1 MSEER
6 FLRLRLS
13 GSRFDGHAVP
23 LEFLK
28 KLAVLEEMIIEAAKW
43 RFLEDNPDKH
53 RLSRGFKKGI
63 YLELKAVEQGSAVLE
78 IELAG
83 EQPLLSPLTGQ
94 SYWEIARDAIMNA
107 IGAAAQEQSIVD
119 ILPDKVLDYF
129 RKMGRNLLQEDE
141 RVEFGSPGNP
151 ATATLTKNVLQRL
164 VAVSSAGRVTNQEV
178 LIRGGIAEADQYKMT
193 FEIRLNNG
201 TKVEARMRRQHLD
214 TVLEAF
220 SRYQSGA
227 RVLLRGIGHSDQSG
241 QILDITSVDHLRI
254 LKSLDVG
261 LQLDGMRSMK
271 AGWLEGAGLAPTNAG
286 LDWLTG
292 VFDRHFPENA
302 PSPHLYPTETGGVQA
317 EWSLGPNEVTFEVDL
332 KTHRGE
338 WHALNMETDAV
349 SERTLNCDSN
359 DDWGWL
365 AAEIETMNRGG
376 A

>member
-13 GSRFDGHAVP
+13 GARFDGHAVP

-43 RFLEDNPDKH
+43 RFLEDNPDKR

-63 YLELKAVEQGSAVLE
+63 YLELKTVEQGSAVLE

-83 EQPLLSPLTGQ
+83 DQPLLSLLTGQ

-107 IGAAAQEQSIVD
+107 IGAAAQEQSIAD
-119 ILPDKVLDYF
+119 LLPDKVLGCF
-129 RKMGRNLLQEDE
+129 RKMGQNLLQEDE
-141 RVEFGSPGNP
+141 KVEFGSPGNP
-151 ATATLTKNVLQRL
+151 ATATLTRNVLQRL
-164 VAVSSAGRVTNQEV
+164 VHVSSAGRVTSQEI
-178 LIRGGIAEADQYKMT
+178 LIRGGIAEADQDEMT

-201 TKVEARMRRQHLD
+201 TKVEAPMRRKHLEK
-214 TVLEAF
+214 VLEAF
-220 SRYQSGA
+220 KGYKNGT
-227 RVLLRGIGHSDQSG
+227 RVLLRGIGCFNRDRR
-241 QILDITSVDHLRI
+241 LLRFDSVDHLRI
-254 LKSLDVG
+254 LNPLDVG
-261 LQLDGMRSMK
+261 LQLDEMRSMK
-271 AGWLEGAGLAPTNAG
+271 DGWLEGAGLAPANAG
-286 LDWLTG
+286 LDWLTRA
-292 VFDRHFPENA
+292 FDRHFPSDA
-302 PSPHLYPTETGGVQA
+302 PPPYLYPTETGGVQA
-317 EWSLGPNEVTFEVDL
+317 EWSLGPNEVTLEVDL

-349 SERTLNCDSN
+349 SERTLNCESN

-365 AAEIETMNRGG
+365 SAEIETMNRGG

>member
-13 GSRFDGHAVP
+13 GARFDGHAVP

-28 KLAVLEEMIIEAAKW
+28 KLAVLEEMIIETAKW
-43 RFLEDNPDKH
+43 RFLEDNPDRH
-53 RLSRGFKKGI
+53 RLLRGFKRGI

-83 EQPLLSPLTGQ
+83 GQPLLSPLKI
-94 SYWEIARDAIMNA
+94 YWVVARDAIMNV

-119 ILPDKVLDYF
+119 LLPDKVLGCF

-151 ATATLTKNVLQRL
+151 ATATLTRNVLQRL
-164 VAVSSAGRVTNQEV
+164 AAVSSAGRMTSQKIS
-178 LIRGGIAEADQYKMT
+178 IRGGIAEADQDEMT

-201 TKVEARMRRQHLD
+201 TKVEAPIDPQYLEKA
-214 TVLEAF
+214 LEAF
-220 SRYQSGA
+220 KGYKNGT
-227 RVLLRGIGHSDQSG
+227 RVLLRGIGCFNRDRR
-241 QILDITSVDHLRI
+241 LLRFDSVDHLRI
-254 LKSLDVG
+254 LDPLDVG

-271 AGWLEGAGLAPTNAG
+271 AGWLEGAGLAPANAG

-292 VFDRHFPENA
+292 AFERHFPGDA
-302 PSPHLYPTETGGVQA
+302 PPPYLYPTETGGVQA
-317 EWSLGPNEVTFEVDL
+317 EWSLDQNEITLEVDL

-338 WHALNMETDAV
+338 WHALNMETGAV
-349 SERTLNCDSN
+349 SERTLNCDSR

-376 A
+376 V